1 MAKRTGQPKDRNRQA
16 PPDEELEL
24 DWDPIPSAQTLFRT
38 HLLTPE
44 TDELLAQATR
54 NLRPLAWARD
64 RKNAERI
71 ERATTAEELL
81 DLIPLATGLAR
92 PVWHRRMREF
102 GPEVVPLMAERLQRT
117 VGIEDEDGRA
127 RAYEQLIGA
136 LRWKGEAGAGALL
149 ERFDELGDNGKSL
162 ACVALGLLGA
172 EAGGDAV
179 WGFYERVKGEPDE
192 RHSIGALWGLVDMG
206 DPRAADALAE
216 LLWEMRYFYEV
227 FALTHKG
234 GDGRAVVPLMLAMQ
248 MGGEEMQGAASA
260 ALSSVAHRIGR
271 ESLVA
276 ELSQLGSEEDIP
288 AEAYESLA
296 STVLDTPPD
305 LGAEYF
311 RSFYRGLRPDEVD
324 LPGLEKRL
332 TPFDSAADEPF
343 AQRQEPHE
351 RPGRN
356 DPCWCGSGKKY
367 KHCHWREDRE
377 SE

>member
-1 MAKRTGQPKDRNRQA
+1 MVKRIGRHKGRSRQA
-16 PPDEELEL
+16 SPDEELEL
-24 DWDPIPSAQTLFRT
+24 DWDPVPSAQTLFRT

-92 PVWHRRMREF
+92 PVWHRRMREC
-102 GPEVVPLMAERLQRT
+102 GPEVVPLMAERLQHTAGLDDR
-117 VGIEDEDGRA
+117 DGRTI
-127 RAYEQLIGA
+127 AYEQLIGA

-149 ERFDELGDNGKSL
+149 ERFDELSDYGKSL

-179 WGFYERVKGEPDE
+179 WDFYERVKGEPDE
-192 RHSIGALWGLVDMG
+192 RYFIGALWGLVDMG

-216 LLWEMRYFYEV
+216 LLWEMRYFYEI

-234 GDGRAVVPLMLAMQ
+234 GDGRAVMPLILAMQ
-248 MGGEEMQGAASA
+248 TGGEEMQGAASA

-276 ELSQLGSEEDIP
+276 ELAQLGSEEDVP

-296 STVLDTPPD
+296 STMLDTPPD

-311 RSFYRGLRPDEVD
+311 RSFYQGLRPDEVD
-324 LPGLEKRL
+324 MAGLERRL
-332 TPFDSAADEPF
+332 TAFDREADEPF
-343 AQRQEPHE
+343 AQIQEPHE
-351 RPGRN
+351 KPGRN

-367 KHCHWREDRE
+367 KHCHWRRDRE
-377 SE
+377 KE

>member
-1 MAKRTGQPKDRNRQA
+1 MVKRTGRPKGRNRQA
-16 PPDEELEL
+16 APDEELEL
-24 DWDPIPSAQTLFRT
+24 DWDPVPSAQTLFRT

-64 RKNAERI
+64 RKKTERI
-71 ERATTAEELL
+71 EQATTAKELL

-92 PVWHRRMREF
+92 PVWQRRMREF
-102 GPEVVPLMAERLQRT
+102 GPEVVPLMAERLQHIAGLDDRNART
-117 VGIEDEDGRA
+117 I
-127 RAYEQLIGA
+127 AYEQLIGA
-136 LRWKGEAGAGALL
+136 LRWKGETGAGALL
-149 ERFDELGDNGKSL
+149 EHFDELSDYGKSL
-162 ACVALGLLGA
+162 ACVALGLLEA
-172 EAGGDAV
+172 KAGGDAV
-179 WGFYERVKGEPDE
+179 WGFYERGKGEPDE
-192 RHSIGALWGLVDMG
+192 RYFIGALWGLVDMG

-216 LLWEMRYFYEV
+216 LLWEMRYFYEI

-234 GDGRAVVPLMLAMQ
+234 GDGRAVMPLMLAMQ

-260 ALSSVAHRIGR
+260 ALSSVGHRIGR
-271 ESLVA
+271 EGLVA

-288 AEAYESLA
+288 AQAYESLA

-324 LPGLEKRL
+324 MPGLGSRL
-332 TPFDSAADEPF
+332 AAFDSAADEPF
-343 AQRQEPHE
+343 AQPQE

-356 DPCWCGSGKKY
+356 DPCWCDSGKKY
-367 KHCHWREDRE
+367 KHCHWREDRGKE
-377 SE
+377 